1 MSSLQYYYL
10 KPATLDTP
18 GFCYGVGDEPAR
30 GQRIVEVQRLASG
43 RWAEVNEPSKWLPPS
58 ALTHRKVT
66 EQEAPSGVG
75 TYVGSC
81 VCVAHRGDGGS
92 ERWTYGV
99 VTGFRWSE
107 TPAQCV
113 LHVTRAADN

>member
-18 GFCYGVGDEPAR
+18 GFCYDVGDESAR

-66 EQEAPSGVG
+66 EQEA
-75 TYVGSC
+75 
-81 VCVAHRGDGGS
+81 A
-92 ERWTYGV
+92 
-99 VTGFRWSE
+99 
-107 TPAQCV
+107 CV
-113 LHVTRAADN
+113 LPTVEMEVLSDGLTAW

>member
-18 GFCYGVGDEPAR
+18 GFCYDVGDESAR

-43 RWAEVNEPSKWLPPS
+43 RWAEVNEPSKWLLPS

-66 EQEAPSGVG
+66 EQEARSGVEL
-75 TYVGSC
+75 T
-81 VCVAHRGDGGS
+81 S
-92 ERWTYGV
+92 E
-99 VTGFRWSE
+99 
-107 TPAQCV
+107 AACV
-113 LHVTRAADN
+113 LPTVEMEVLSDGLTAW